1 MVENHLN
8 NNRILRIET
17 KLLYMKQKMY
27 NGLPLYGADV
37 ISEESGMA
45 VISLV
50 DDPAIQIPF
59 MTFKEQSEFK
69 FNISDEDK
77 RLVCGPVMLAD
88 TPIYRNQNNMEFY
101 ITYSK
106 ESIIH
111 MVEKYFK
118 NNNISY
124 VTYKIN

>member
-17 KLLYMKQKMY
+17 KLLYMKQKTY

-37 ISEESGMA
+37 VSDESGMA

-59 MTFKEQSEFK
+59 MTFKGQSEFK

-77 RLVCGPVMLAD
+77 RLVYGPVMLAD
-88 TPIYRNQNNMEFY
+88 TPIYRNQNNM
-101 ITYSK
+101 
-106 ESIIH
+106 
-111 MVEKYFK
+111 
-118 NNNISY
+118 
-124 VTYKIN
+124 